1 MEDAAATVAD
11 HAFFQYERTLQR
23 ESNPELIITLPPAL
37 STPALPPAGTPPP
50 APAGNT
56 AADGAE
62 LPNDAISQQGG
73 DKGNVEEKG
82 NGALAGHEAGDGLR
96 TVVLRVEYELKDPG
110 SGLLFWGAYAHTNNQ
125 VCLLPLCCNSLEPP

>member
-23 ESNPELIITLPPAL
+23 ESNPELIITLPPAQ

-50 APAGNT
+50 APAGN
-56 AADGAE
+56 AVADGAE
-62 LPNDAISQQGG
+62 QPNDGISQQGG

-82 NGALAGHEAGDGLR
+82 NGHETGDGLR
-96 TVVLRVEYELKDPG
+96 TVVLLVEYELKDPG

-125 VCLLPLCCNSLEPP
+125 VRLLPLCRNSSEPP